1 MQTILN
7 EQFPQ
12 WIVRVPH
19 HLSCGQ
25 VQSVAS
31 DGYKALFV
39 CLSESLSPAS
49 WEFPSAR
56 IHLIF
61 ILLM

>member
-1 MQTILN
+1 MN
-7 EQFPQ
+7 SSPSEQSG
-12 WIVRVPH
+12 WLITS
-19 HLSCGQ
+19 LGQ

-39 CLSESLSPAS
+39 CLSESLSPAP
-49 WEFPSAR
+49 WEFPSAQ